1 MPGREPR
8 ILQSAWDDLAE
19 IADYLVRVSGERTAE
34 DTTDAILDTIELLG
48 ATPFLG
54 PLHHDRVLQR
64 LGYRKLVCGKYVCV
78 YRIVDDTPVVYRV
91 FHGRQ
96 NYAWRLM

>member
-1 MPGREPR
+1 MPSREPR

-54 PLHHDRVLQR
+54 PLHHDRVLQQ

-78 YRIVDDTPVVYRV
+78 YRIVDDIPVVYRV

>member
-1 MPGREPR
+1 MR
-8 ILQSAWDDLAE
+8 A
-19 IADYLVRVSGERTAE
+19 SGERIAE
-34 DTTDAILDTIELLG
+34 ETTDAILDTIELLG

-54 PLHHDRVLQR
+54 PLHHDRVLQQ

-78 YRIVDDTPVVYRV
+78 YRIVDDIPVVYRV

-96 NYAWRLM
+96 NYAWRLT

>member
-19 IADYLVRVSGERTAE
+19 IADYLVRASGERAAE
-34 DTTDAILDTIELLG
+34 ETTDAILDTIELLG

-54 PLHHDRVLQR
+54 PLHHDRVLQQ
-64 LGYRKLVCGKYVCV
+64 LGYRKLVCGKYLCV

>member
-1 MPGREPR
+1 MSGREPR
-8 ILQSAWDDLAE
+8 ILQSAWNDLAE
-19 IADYLVRVSGERTAE
+19 IADYLVRVSGVRAAE
-34 DTTDAILDTIELLG
+34 ETTDAILDAIELLG

-64 LGYRKLVCGKYVCV
+64 LGYRKLVCGKYVCA
-78 YRIVDDTPVVYRV
+78 YRIVDDIPVAYRV

-96 NYAWRLM
+96 NYV

>member
-19 IADYLVRVSGERTAE
+19 IADYLVRVSGEQTAE
-34 DTTDAILDTIELLG
+34 ETTDAILDTIELLG

-64 LGYRKLVCGKYVCV
+64 LEYRKLVCGKYVCV
-78 YRIVDDTPVVYRV
+78 YRIVDDIPVVYRV

>member
-1 MPGREPR
+1 MPSREPR

-54 PLHHDRVLQR
+54 PLHHDRVL
-64 LGYRKLVCGKYVCV
+64 
-78 YRIVDDTPVVYRV
+78 
-91 FHGRQ
+91 
-96 NYAWRLM
+96 

>member
-19 IADYLVRVSGERTAE
+19 IADYLVRVSGEQTAE
-34 DTTDAILDTIELLG
+34 ETTDAILDTIELLG
-48 ATPFLG
+48 AIPFLG

-78 YRIVDDTPVVYRV
+78 YRIVDDIPVVYRV

>member
-1 MPGREPR
+1 MSGREPR
-8 ILQSAWDDLAE
+8 ILQSAWNDLAE
-19 IADYLVRVSGERTAE
+19 IADYLMRASGERIAE
-34 DTTDAILDTIELLG
+34 ETTDAILDTIELLG

-54 PLHHDRVLQR
+54 PLHHDRVLQQ

-78 YRIVDDTPVVYRV
+78 YRIVDDIPVVYRV

-96 NYAWRLM
+96 HYAWRLT

>member
-1 MPGREPR
+1 MSGREPR
-8 ILQSAWDDLAE
+8 ILQSAWNDLAE
-19 IADYLVRVSGERTAE
+19 IADYLMRASGERIAE
-34 DTTDAILDTIELLG
+34 ETTDAILDTIELLG

-54 PLHHDRVLQR
+54 PLHHDRVLQQ

-78 YRIVDDTPVVYRV
+78 YRIVDDIPVVYRV

-96 NYAWRLM
+96 NYAWRLT